1 MLGYDPGAALGL
13 WMSDLADDPT
23 AKEARKENG
32 MKKSFQM
39 IRQIMMLLKEEK
51 FGSHLMWAPSGTMGH
66 VLKRESGDFAPQ
78 STFRSRICQPS
89 SVEGGGP
96 LHLLDVQNSFAN
108 LCIALQPEFR
118 PTGAPDVHA
127 PSGGIYNASAHN
139 PKSVRITASRY
150 TDFTG
155 YRIYE
160 KIDET
165 PNASVFKALRV
176 ADNKPVILKALDK
189 DFPTIEDLQRYRAE
203 FHLLRL
209 ASHIPGVITAIAL
222 ETFKNDL
229 TAMVLEDI
237 GGPSI
242 WQWMVGHG
250 LETGSVGNPHDDLDD
265 SRSHLDG
272 DVPLSKLPVEEVLRI
287 SLVLGR
293 TLADLHEIPIIHK
306 DITPQN
312 IIWNPQTGEV
322 RLIDFALAFHGRM
335 ERPYEMQGTM
345 AWIPPEQT
353 ARINRSVDRRSDL
366 FGLGGSMY
374 TMLCGRTPYGTSDPL
389 ELLHCVM
396 ALDPPPITDE
406 KVPPMLGK
414 IVMKLLKKAPED
426 RYQSAEGLV
435 ADLEYCLECY
445 LRDGTI
451 PEFELG
457 EYDLRALEIPSKL
470 YGREH
475 EIQEIHRSFEDVAS
489 RNQPEILMVSGYS
502 GIGKTTIV
510 WEAIGNGLLQ
520 RRGNF
525 IKGKFEQMRT
535 QPYHAILRG
544 FGEFLKGLLREEQS
558 VVAAWKQRFERVQT
572 RLSTI
577 IVDLIPELAYFVD
590 ATKMENLPAAQALER
605 FSIAFFE
612 FIMVFLEEDRPLV
625 LFLDDM
631 QWADLASLKLI
642 EIVMDNI
649 SSNHVLYNYSSHPF
663 LFIGSYRSNEVGPGH
678 PLMNF
683 LDRNRD
689 LGEIQMETI
698 NLQPLTHQDVAL
710 MIADTVHKPDNDRGL
725 QELAS
730 TVFEKAGGNPF
741 YIKQLLTK
749 MYDERMFT
757 QVCDRISRRF
767 AWSWDMTR
775 IRTLGIMENVADI
788 LVKTIHDLP
797 EQSRVCLQWAGCFGT
812 TFTLEDLCAM
822 LERSAK
828 VVARDLQTPIDR
840 GLIAPRTFFSSR
852 ITDDMNDETVSRL
865 IKSDR
870 PGYVFLHD
878 KIRQAAYSMNTQ
890 EELARI
896 HLSIGRVLKARLVQR
911 DDPGAGTG
919 GHQKLIFQVLD
930 NYAKGFDL
938 IKDESELGELS
949 QLSYEAGKQACST
962 GAYNLGY
969 RYFARALEI
978 KMNLRGNRPLKS
990 QIDPD
995 YRYIFNLHYA
1005 AAEAA
1010 YLSLQ
1015 YEETQRLVQLM
1026 DSYVEN
1032 PLDKARVQTLQVRQ
1046 AMARDKPQETIM
1058 RSLLVLDNLGVH
1070 IPRDPSTWT
1079 IRQLQNKV
1087 KAFLK
1092 GKTDDDLVN
1101 RMETTTEIDN
1111 FIISI
1116 LKDLLTYTLNY
1127 EPRLYAAIA
1136 LNYAL
1141 ITMRT
1146 GSGAY
1151 GYVIYATILSSL
1163 FNDYDGAYRFCKIA
1177 IKRIHT
1183 SDTKPRTYVYALSFG
1198 LDYKESVRE
1207 GLPLAITA
1215 HDLANE
1221 HGDSEEMALTAL
1233 KLGFIAWWGGISV
1246 RTFREELAGRII
1258 QTFRIINRPMQQRW
1272 IAPYLQGMDCLA
1284 NDVGDPSR
1292 LSGEWMDFDEELEK
1306 PASERFEGDATALLI
1321 SAGIET
1327 VLCFLWRDYDRA
1339 WRDIVLIKDARKRTQ
1354 SYRLSDHV
1362 PILWY
1367 ELLVRIRLLGVARS
1381 HKLRDQKSLDVEPDV
1396 VMSSSELST
1405 SDLALSETGTSL
1417 TDDGVMPREW
1427 SKIMEVRQLYRIK
1440 KELKAL
1446 KSFADMAEMN
1456 HKHRYLLACAEL
1468 AAYQHDISALQLYE
1482 DAAKQAQDRSFYWEY
1497 AMIRELQMEFL
1508 LSKGNEISAKQLFRE
1523 AVYYYQKDGV
1533 LAKKKHLENLHPNLV
1548 QTKVDLF
1555 GLPQDR
1561 MSTADTGHHGFAT
1574 VVGGGAGE
1582 SIDVLS
1588 LFKATQAISRQV
1600 SFDKLLEMLAG
1611 IYLETSGAQRAV
1623 FCNVTRGPPR
1633 IVAEGFIDNT
1643 SESETTRSSTVITGL
1658 NDAATGAVHNGKRAS
1673 VALRGR
1679 RTPSTEMSASSVS
1692 LRRPSQAAGVESYGP
1707 MTSTPP
1713 RRPSTHRLPVVSP
1726 TEETAL
1732 GASGAWTATG
1742 PPSQMQTQSLPLG
1755 YLPSPLTPVKEHV
1768 PSNGWIPTT
1777 TTQPNGGAYG
1787 QATPN
1792 GIRRGSATLEAG
1804 GNRGVTGRR
1813 GSNSNEM
1820 LVLKSSRRGSAAGNE
1835 LLTREPN
1842 GEYTTISPSVADTN
1856 QARRGSMDDRA
1867 SRRGS
1872 GDADMNHSGALS
1884 VRRRESGSDGDQSDE
1899 RLTPPN
1905 VKFAL
1910 MRRNADSDM
1919 LPMSVLNYCLRTKE
1933 TVVLDNAMTDARF
1946 GSDVYS
1952 QVTGAVYLEHRN
1964 LSGVFTPERL
1974 YVLNIMFGQAAVS
1987 LENARLY
1994 SSINKF
2000 VPDDMI
2006 AQLNHESVLTVQLG
2020 DCIEKDMTVM
2030 FSDIRDFTNLSE
2042 SMNARKT
2049 LSFLNAYLSKMQP
2062 LIEQNKGIVDKYF
2075 GDGILA
2081 LWNDPD
2087 GALDSAIFMQREL
2100 QRFNASN
2107 LSEKNYHQRE
2117 TRVGIGFNSGRLML
2131 GAIGARNRIDVS
2143 VIGDTVNLGSRVEG
2157 LTKFYHVDCL
2167 VSEHTYVR
2175 LKNPNRFN
2183 FRMID
2188 LVRAKGKMEAIK
2200 IYELI
2205 DGEYDEKLRAR
2216 KVSIRNIFSEAVN
2229 LYQRKNFM
2237 SALQKFDEC
2246 WKLCPEDYC
2255 TRMYRDRC
2263 KKMLQMIADGV
2274 NINNWEP
2281 VEIMF
2286 DK

>member
-1 MLGYDPGAALGL
+1 MFSFSNQPDSRTSGP
-13 WMSDLADDPT
+13 AD
-23 AKEARKENG
+23 
-32 MKKSFQM
+32 
-39 IRQIMMLLKEEK
+39 
-51 FGSHLMWAPSGTMGH
+51 
-66 VLKRESGDFAPQ
+66 VY
-78 STFRSRICQPS
+78 
-89 SVEGGGP
+89 
-96 LHLLDVQNSFAN
+96 
-108 LCIALQPEFR
+108 
-118 PTGAPDVHA
+118 A
-127 PSGGIYNASAHN
+127 PSGGVFAVPNN
-139 PKSVRITASRY
+139 GKVRITASRY
-150 TDFTG
+150 ADFLG

-165 PNASVFKALRV
+165 PNASVFKALRMT
-176 ADNKPVILKALDK
+176 DSKPVILKALDK

-203 FHLLRL
+203 FHLLSL

-250 LETGSVGNPHDDLDD
+250 LETASVGNAHDDLDD
-265 SRSHLDG
+265 ARSHLEG
-272 DVPLSKLPVEEVLRI
+272 DVPLSKLPVEEVMRI
-287 SLVLGR
+287 GLVLGR

-306 DITPQN
+306 DVTPQN
-312 IIWNPQTGEV
+312 VIWNPQTGEV

-353 ARINRSVDRRSDL
+353 ARINRNVDRRSDL
-366 FGLGGSMY
+366 FGLGGTMY
-374 TMLCGRTPYGTSDPL
+374 TMLSGRTPYGTSDPL

-396 ALDPPPITDE
+396 ALDPPPLTDG
-406 KVPPMLGK
+406 KVPSMLAK
-414 IVMKLLKKAPED
+414 VVMKLLKKAPED

-435 ADLEYCLECY
+435 ADLEYSLECY

-451 PEFELG
+451 PDFELG

-470 YGREH
+470 YGREN
-475 EIQEIHRSFEDVAS
+475 EIQEIYRCFEDVAS

-510 WEAIGNGLLQ
+510 WDAIANGLLQ

-525 IKGKFEQMRT
+525 IKGKFDQMRT

-544 FGEFLKGLLREEQS
+544 FGEFLKGLLREEQT

-577 IVDLIPELAYFVD
+577 IVDLIPELSYFVD
-590 ATKMENLPAAQALER
+590 ATKMENLPASQALER

-683 LDRNRD
+683 LDRTRD
-689 LGEIQMETI
+689 TGEIQMETI
-698 NLQPLTHQDVAL
+698 NLQPLTMQDVAL

-725 QELAS
+725 LELAS

-797 EQSRVCLQWAGCFGT
+797 ERSRVCLQWAGCFGT

-828 VVARDLQTPIDR
+828 VVARELQAPIDR

-852 ITDDMNDETVSRL
+852 ITDDMNDETIHRL

-878 KIRQAAYSMNTQ
+878 KIRQAAYSMNTP
-890 EELARI
+890 EELAKI
-896 HLSIGRVLKARLVQR
+896 HLSIGRVLKARLALR

-1087 KAFLK
+1087 KGFLK
-1092 GKTDDDLVN
+1092 GKTDDELIN
-1101 RMETTTEIDN
+1101 RLETTTEIDN

-1136 LNYAL
+1136 LNYAS

-1183 SDTKPRTYVYALSFG
+1183 SDTKPRTYAYALSFG
-1198 LDYKESVRE
+1198 LDYKESMRD

-1221 HGDSEEMALTAL
+1221 HGDSEEMALTAI

-1292 LSGEWMDFDEELEK
+1292 LCGEWMDFDEELEK
-1306 PASERFEGDATALLI
+1306 PASERFEGDATALLV
-1321 SAGIET
+1321 SAGIEV

-1339 WRDIVLIKDARKRTQ
+1339 WRDLVLMKDARKRTQ

-1367 ELLVRIRLLGVARS
+1367 EILVRIKLLGAARS
-1381 HKLRDQKSLDVEPDV
+1381 QKLGDLKGFDFDAEAMVTPPDGSALDLTP
-1396 VMSSSELST
+1396 
-1405 SDLALSETGTSL
+1405 SETGTSL
-1417 TDDGVMPREW
+1417 TDDTVMPREW
-1427 SKIMEVRQLYRIK
+1427 SKFTEMRQLYRIK
-1440 KELKAL
+1440 KELKDL
-1446 KSFADMAEMN
+1446 KMFADMAEMN
-1456 HKHRYLLACAEL
+1456 HKHRYLVACAEL
-1468 AAYQHDISALQLYE
+1468 AAYQHNIAALQLYE

-1533 LAKKKHLENLHPNLV
+1533 LAKKKHLESIHPNLV

-1561 MSTADTGHHGFAT
+1561 MSTADSGHHGFAT
-1574 VVGGGAGE
+1574 ISGGGAGE

-1611 IYLETSGAQRAV
+1611 IYLETSGGQRVV

-1633 IVAEGFIDNT
+1633 VTAEGFIDNAA
-1643 SESETTRSSTVITGL
+1643 ESDGARTSTVISAL
-1658 NDAATGAVHNGKRAS
+1658 SDGAGTTHAYGGKRPS
-1673 VALRGR
+1673 VGSRGR
-1679 RTPSTEMSASSVS
+1679 RTPTMDMSGSSMS
-1692 LRRPSQAAGVESYGP
+1692 LRRASQATGDAYGGI
-1707 MTSTPP
+1707 TSTPP
-1713 RRPSTHRLPVVSP
+1713 SRPSTNRLPSLVP
-1726 TEETAL
+1726 ADEANL

-1742 PPSQMQTQSLPLG
+1742 PPVQSQSGPLG
-1755 YLPSPLTPVKEHV
+1755 QLTSTTTPGKELS
-1768 PSNGWIPTT
+1768 PSNGWIPSPAP
-1777 TTQPNGGAYG
+1777 QVNG
-1787 QATPN
+1787 N
-1792 GIRRGSATLEAG
+1792 GIPTAASTVRRGSTTLDVV
-1804 GNRGVTGRR
+1804 GNRGVGGRR

-1820 LVLKSSRRGSAAGNE
+1820 LILKSSRRGSAAGNE

-1842 GEYTTISPSVADTN
+1842 GELVPASPSVAN
-1856 QARRGSMDDRA
+1856 SSQARRGSLDDRA

-1872 GDADMNHSGALS
+1872 GDADLSHSGG
-1884 VRRRESGSDGDQSDE
+1884 RRESSSDGGKSDE
-1899 RLTPPN
+1899 RLTPAN

-1919 LPMSVLNYCLRTKE
+1919 LPMSVLNFCLRTKE

-1946 GSDVYS
+1946 GSDIYIRKNKVLSVLCAPVLSQS

-2006 AQLNHESVLTVQLG
+2006 AQLKHESVLTVQLG

-2030 FSDIRDFTNLSE
+2030 FSDIRDFTTLSE

-2100 QRFNASN
+2100 QHFNTNN
-2107 LSEKNYHQRE
+2107 LSEKTYHQRE

-2131 GAIGARNRIDVS
+2131 GAIGARSRIDVS

-2167 VSEHTYVR
+2167 VSEHTFVR

-2188 LVRAKGKMEAIK
+2188 LVRAKGKTEAIK

-2205 DGEYDEKLRAR
+2205 DGEYDERLRERKLA
-2216 KVSIRNIFSEAVN
+2216 IRTIFTDAVN

-2246 WKLCPEDYC
+2246 WRLCPEDYC
-2255 TRMYRDRC
+2255 TRMYKDRC
-2263 KKMLQMIADGV
+2263 RKMLQMIADGV

-2286 DK
+2286 DSPRYLVLCGKHREARIQLHQLRGTVDIDDELDAIVRSQPGGGLDSRGETVDTVETATEEMES